1 MIIRS
6 EKTGKEYA
14 TVDECLAAEKK
25 YDEAIAARKKQ
36 EKLREEAKEAKRIE
50 VKTAKE
56 KYYAARQEYIDKLDE
71 FNKEYSCHEVI
82 SEDERSGH
90 HEQVYCNVLRKSH
103 QLKMVFL

>member
-25 YDEAIAARKKQ
+25 YDDAIAARKKQ
-36 EKLREEAKEAKRIE
+36 EKLREEAKEAKRLE
-50 VKTAKE
+50 VKVAKD
-56 KYYAARQEYIDKLDE
+56 KYYAARQEYIDRLDE

-82 SEDERSGH
+82 NDDDWKNFF
-90 HEQVYCNVLRKSH
+90 QYFLRN
-103 QLKMVFL
+103 F

>member
-25 YDEAIAARKKQ
+25 YDEAVSAQEKQ
-36 EKLREEAKEAKRIE
+36 KKLREEAKEAKRLE
-50 VKTAKE
+50 VKAAKD

-71 FNKEYSCHEVI
+71 FNREYSRREVI
-82 SEDERSGH
+82 DDNELKNFL
-90 HEQVYCNVLRKSH
+90 QYFLRN
-103 QLKMVFL
+103 F

>member
-25 YDEAIAARKKQ
+25 YDEAISAQEKQ
-36 EKLREEAKEAKRIE
+36 KKLREEAKEAKRLE

-71 FNKEYSCHEVI
+71 FNREYSRHEVI
-82 SEDERSGH
+82 DDNELKNFF
-90 HEQVYCNVLRKSH
+90 QYFLRN
-103 QLKMVFL
+103 F

>member
-25 YDEAIAARKKQ
+25 YDDAIAARKKQ

-71 FNKEYSCHEVI
+71 FNKEYSRHEVI
-82 SEDERSGH
+82 DDNELKNFL
-90 HEQVYCNVLRKSH
+90 QYFLRN
-103 QLKMVFL
+103 F

>member
-25 YDEAIAARKKQ
+25 YDEAVSAQEKQ
-36 EKLREEAKEAKRIE
+36 KKLREEAKEAKRLE
-50 VKTAKE
+50 VKAAKD

-71 FNKEYSCHEVI
+71 FNREYFRREVI
-82 SEDERSGH
+82 DDNELKNFL
-90 HEQVYCNVLRKSH
+90 QYFLRN
-103 QLKMVFL
+103 F